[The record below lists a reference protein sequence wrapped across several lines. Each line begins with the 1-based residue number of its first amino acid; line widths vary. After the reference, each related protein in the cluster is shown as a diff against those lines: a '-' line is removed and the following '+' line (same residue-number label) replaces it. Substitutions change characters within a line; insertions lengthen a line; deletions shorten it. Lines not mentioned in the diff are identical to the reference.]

1 MEYNLVKELVTELL
15 KVGTLWL
22 ISIGAEKIVSS
33 SIVGCCIIKGL
44 CDFIVLLTSE
54 LIYNCYIFWFL
65 VQTGSYPAK

>member
-22 ISIGAEKIVSS
+22 ISIGAEKIISS
-33 SIVGCCIIKGL
+33 SVVGRCIIKGL

-54 LIYNCYIFWFL
+54 LIYNCYIF
-65 VQTGSYPAK
+65 